1 MKERKYIV
9 FQSCLLSLFSVCMIC
24 FGKCTNTIKT
34 MGAYIQVTSVC
45 HYGHLRDW
53 SSGPV
58 HEKMPVANL
67 CISAGLLFSGCSPVK
82 LLNFFKHINIAGIT
96 LRSYFRMQKH
106 YLIPAVKL
114 IWNIKQTSLLAE
126 RKGKAVRLAGDGRC
140 CSPGHTAKYGS
151 YTLMDADT
159 GEILAMELVQV
170 DIQLMLLCHV
180 TQASFVV
187 FIYKL

>member
-1 MKERKYIV
+1 
-9 FQSCLLSLFSVCMIC
+9 
-24 FGKCTNTIKT
+24 
-34 MGAYIQVTSVC
+34 
-45 HYGHLRDW
+45 
-53 SSGPV
+53 
-58 HEKMPVANL
+58 
-67 CISAGLLFSGCSPVK
+67 
-82 LLNFFKHINIAGIT
+82 
-96 LRSYFRMQKH
+96 MQKH

-114 IWNIKQTSLLAE
+114 VWNIKQTSLLDE